1 MAKPTELQRH
11 DAQDRDLAELQDRL
25 AEFAQQVS
33 ECPLLVGQVVEDI
46 EITSGTPETVYHK
59 LDRTPEGWI
68 VVRQSASASVFE
80 SGTYDS
86 TEITLDASA
95 NVTISVWVY

>member
-11 DAQDRDLAELQDRL
+11 DAQDRDLGELQDRL

-33 ECPLLVGQVVEDI
+33 ECPLLVGNTVEDI
-46 EITSGTPETVYHK
+46 AIVAGTPETVYHK
-59 LDRTPEGWI
+59 LDRTPEGWL
-68 VVRQSASASVFE
+68 VVRRSASAVVFE
-80 SGTYDS
+80 SGTFDA

-95 NVTISVWVY
+95 NVTVTVWVY